1 MTRSKRPKPRED
13 TASLLGASAALAQ
26 PARIVSTLPVTAL
39 APSPFQPR
47 RRVEDSAL
55 EQLVASIRTQ
65 GVLQPLLVRPVGD
78 GYEIVAGE
86 RRWRAAQ
93 LAGLAGVPVLIRELD
108 DDAALTAALVENL
121 QREDLT
127 AIDEVDGTLRLV
139 ALRLSTTP
147 EDARHRLMR
156 AKGKGQDTPDI
167 AVFEDVF
174 ALLGRESWLSFV
186 KNKLRI
192 AGWPQELQ
200 DAMRNGLPYSLAGV
214 IAGAPVE
221 IRAQLLEAAIAGAS
235 REDLRALAVKLLPPA
250 PRQRFDE
257 TRVVSVAR
265 QLGSV
270 RLLRGLNEA
279 EQKALDTWLKKM
291 PPLLAERL
299 KELE

>member
-1 MTRSKRPKPRED
+1 MTRTKRPIPRKD

-26 PARIVSTLPVTAL
+26 PARIVSTLPVSAL
-39 APSPFQPR
+39 KPSPFQPR
-47 RRVEDSAL
+47 RKVQDSSL

-65 GVLQPLLVRPVGD
+65 GILQPLLVRPVGE
-78 GYEIVAGE
+78 GHEIVAGE
-86 RRWRAAQ
+86 RRWQAAQ
-93 LAGLAGVPVLIRELD
+93 LAGLTEVPVLIRELD

-156 AKGKGQDTPDI
+156 AKGQETPDA

-192 AGWPQELQ
+192 AGWPEDLQ

-221 IRAQLLEAAIAGAS
+221 IRAQLLEAAISGAS
-235 REDLRALAVKLLPPA
+235 REDLRTLAVKLLPPA

-270 RLLRGLNEA
+270 RLLRGLNDA
-279 EQKALDTWLKKM
+279 EQKALDSWLKKM

-299 KELE
+299 RELE

>member
-1 MTRSKRPKPRED
+1 MSSQE
-13 TASLLGASAALAQ
+13 AQ
-26 PARIVSTLPVTAL
+26 PHSREWYARL
-39 APSPFQPR
+39 AEELGGYRHPWQRS
-47 RRVEDSAL
+47 L
-55 EQLVASIRTQ
+55 
-65 GVLQPLLVRPVGD
+65 D
-78 GYEIVAGE
+78 G
-86 RRWRAAQ
+86 
-93 LAGLAGVPVLIRELD
+93 P
-108 DDAALTAALVENL
+108 
-121 QREDLT
+121 
-127 AIDEVDGTLRLV
+127 
-139 ALRLSTTP
+139 
-147 EDARHRLMR
+147 
-156 AKGKGQDTPDI
+156 
-167 AVFEDVF
+167 DVF

-192 AGWPQELQ
+192 AGWPEDLQ

-235 REDLRALAVKLLPPA
+235 REDLRALAVKLMPPA

-270 RLLRGLNEA
+270 RLLRGLNDA